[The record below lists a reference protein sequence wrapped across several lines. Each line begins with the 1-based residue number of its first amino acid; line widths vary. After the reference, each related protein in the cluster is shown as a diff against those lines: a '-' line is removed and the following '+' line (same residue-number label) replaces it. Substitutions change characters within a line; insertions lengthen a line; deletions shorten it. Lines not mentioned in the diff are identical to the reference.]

1 MGKTLVSGTLA
12 GYFAQKGFKVMAID
26 ADPSPNL
33 ALTLGIPVEEAN
45 KIVPISEN
53 AELLESKTRT
63 DYPGVFKLHFT
74 VDDIIEENGMKSPY
88 GVNLLV
94 MGTVKS
100 AGSGCAC
107 GANAVVRE
115 LLRYMIVDRDEI
127 VVVDMEA
134 GVEHMGRG
142 TASHVDIML
151 IVADSSR
158 KSLEIAKKL
167 SGFAHQAGIKTRFH
181 CWKQGQRLG
190 RKRIDYRFHRKEWAP
205 VTCFDSIRRYG
216 SESGQ
221 GRRAAPQVCR
231 NFRERKG
238 YSGNRRKTSP
248 KQDITFLRV
257 LEGLSQEEI
266 KSVLESYRTVAVVG
280 LSRDPAKASHHSSS
294 VFAVCGLPYYSG

>member
-1 MGKTLVSGTLA
+1 MKIAVSGKGGVGKTLVSGTLA
-12 GYFAQKGFKVMAID
+12 SYFAQKGFKVMAID
-26 ADPSPNL
+26 ADPSPSL

-74 VDDIIEENGMKSPY
+74 VDDIIEDNGMKSPY

-115 LLRYMIVDRDEI
+115 LLRYLIVDRDEI

-142 TASHVDIML
+142 TASQVDIML

-167 SGFAHQAGIKTRFH
+167 SGFAHQAGIKNVFVVGNRVRDPEEKVLITDFTETNGLSLMALIPYDDTIVKADRVGEPPL
-181 CWKQGQRLG
+181 K
-190 RKRIDYRFHRKEWAP
+190 YAE
-205 VTCFDSIRRYG
+205 T
-216 SESGQ
+216 SES
-221 GRRAAPQVCR
+221 V
-231 NFRERKG
+231 
-238 YSGNRRKTSP
+238 
-248 KQDITFLRV
+248 
-257 LEGLSQEEI
+257 
-266 KSVLESYRTVAVVG
+266 
-280 LSRDPAKASHHSSS
+280 KAIQ
-294 VFAVCGLPYYSG
+294 FIGEKLLKNKN

>member
-1 MGKTLVSGTLA
+1 LKIAVSGKGGVGKTLVSGTLA
-12 GYFAQKGFKVMAID
+12 GYFAQKGYKVMAID

-53 AELLESKTRT
+53 AKLLDEKTRT

-74 VDDIIEENGMKSPY
+74 VDDIIEENGMKSPT

-127 VVVDMEA
+127 VIVDMEA

-167 SGFAHQAGIKTRFH
+167 TGFANQVGIKNVLIIGNRV
-181 CWKQGQRLG
+181 R
-190 RKRIDYRFHRKEWAP
+190 
-205 VTCFDSIRRYG
+205 DSEEEELITDFTQKNGLELLALIPYDDLVVKADRVGEPPLNYAET
-216 SESGQ
+216 SES
-221 GRRAAPQVCR
+221 V
-231 NFRERKG
+231 
-238 YSGNRRKTSP
+238 
-248 KQDITFLRV
+248 
-257 LEGLSQEEI
+257 
-266 KSVLESYRTVAVVG
+266 
-280 LSRDPAKASHHSSS
+280 KAIE
-294 VFAVCGLPYYSG
+294 AIGDKLLQNQT

>member
-1 MGKTLVSGTLA
+1 MKIAVSGKGGVGKTLVSGTLA
-12 GYFAQKGFKVMAID
+12 GYFAQKGFRVMAID

-53 AELLESKTRT
+53 AELLNEKTRT

-74 VDDIIEENGMKSPY
+74 VDDIVEDNGMKSPT

-115 LLRYMIVDRDEI
+115 LLRHMIVDRDEI

-167 SGFAHQAGIKTRFH
+167 SGFAHDAGIKTVFVVGNRV
-181 CWKQGQRLG
+181 R
-190 RKRIDYRFHRKEWAP
+190 
-205 VTCFDSIRRYG
+205 DSEETELITEFTKKNELSLLALIPYDDIVVKADRVGEPPLKYAET
-216 SESGQ
+216 SESVKAIQ
-221 GRRAAPQVCR
+221 GIGEKLLQ
-231 NFRERKG
+231 
-238 YSGNRRKTSP
+238 NRT
-248 KQDITFLRV
+248 
-257 LEGLSQEEI
+257 
-266 KSVLESYRTVAVVG
+266 
-280 LSRDPAKASHHSSS
+280 
-294 VFAVCGLPYYSG
+294 

>member
-1 MGKTLVSGTLA
+1 MKIAVSGKGGVGKTLVSGTLA
-12 GYFAQKGFKVMAID
+12 SFFAQKGFKVMAID

-53 AELLESKTRT
+53 AELLESKTKT
-63 DYPGVFKLHFT
+63 DFPGVFKLHFT
-74 VDDIIEENGMKSPY
+74 VDDIIEDNGMKSPY

-115 LLRYMIVDRDEI
+115 LLRYLIVDTDEI

-142 TASHVDIML
+142 TASQVDIMI

-167 SGFAHQAGIKTRFH
+167 SGFAHQAGINNVFVVGNRV
-181 CWKQGQRLG
+181 R
-190 RKRIDYRFHRKEWAP
+190 DPEEKELITDFTKKNGLPLLALIP
-205 VTCFDSIRRYG
+205 YDDTVVKADRVGEPPLKYAET
-216 SESGQ
+216 SES
-221 GRRAAPQVCR
+221 V
-231 NFRERKG
+231 
-238 YSGNRRKTSP
+238 
-248 KQDITFLRV
+248 
-257 LEGLSQEEI
+257 
-266 KSVLESYRTVAVVG
+266 
-280 LSRDPAKASHHSSS
+280 KAIQMI
-294 VFAVCGLPYYSG
+294 GEKLLQNKK

>member
-1 MGKTLVSGTLA
+1 VGKTLVSGTLA

-53 AELLESKTRT
+53 AELLEAKTRT
-63 DYPGVFKLHFT
+63 DYPGVFRLHFT

-107 GANAVVRE
+107 SANAVVRE
-115 LLRYMIVDRDEI
+115 LLRHMIVDRDEI

-167 SGFAHQAGIKTRFH
+167 SGFAHEMGIKQVFVVGNRV
-181 CWKQGQRLG
+181 R
-190 RKRIDYRFHRKEWAP
+190 DSEEKELITDFTEKNGLPLLALIPYDDTVVKADRVGEAP
-205 VTCFDSIRRYG
+205 LKYAET
-216 SESGQ
+216 SESVKAIQ
-221 GRRAAPQVCR
+221 GIGEKLLQ
-231 NFRERKG
+231 N
-238 YSGNRRKTSP
+238 ST
-248 KQDITFLRV
+248 
-257 LEGLSQEEI
+257 
-266 KSVLESYRTVAVVG
+266 
-280 LSRDPAKASHHSSS
+280 
-294 VFAVCGLPYYSG
+294 

>member
-1 MGKTLVSGTLA
+1 MKIAVSGKGGVGKTLVSGTLA
-12 GYFAQKGFKVMAID
+12 SFFAQKGFKVMAID

-33 ALTLGIPVEEAN
+33 ALTLGISVEEAN

-53 AELLESKTRT
+53 AELLESKTKT
-63 DYPGVFKLHFT
+63 DLPGVFKLHFT
-74 VDDIIEENGMKSPY
+74 VDDIIEDNGMKSPY

-115 LLRYMIVDRDEI
+115 LLRYLIVDRDEI

-142 TASHVDIML
+142 TASQVDIMI

-167 SGFAHQAGIKTRFH
+167 SGFAHQAGINNVFVVGNRVRDPEEKELITDFTE
-181 CWKQGQRLG
+181 KNGLPLLALIPYDDIIV
-190 RKRIDYRFHRKEWAP
+190 KADRIGEPPLKYAE
-205 VTCFDSIRRYG
+205 T
-216 SESGQ
+216 SESVKAIQMIGEKLLK
-221 GRRAAPQVCR
+221 
-231 NFRERKG
+231 N
-238 YSGNRRKTSP
+238 KT
-248 KQDITFLRV
+248 
-257 LEGLSQEEI
+257 
-266 KSVLESYRTVAVVG
+266 
-280 LSRDPAKASHHSSS
+280 
-294 VFAVCGLPYYSG
+294 

>member
-1 MGKTLVSGTLA
+1 MKIAVSGKGGVGKTLVSGTLA

-45 KIVPISEN
+45 KIIPISEN
-53 AELLESKTRT
+53 AELLNEKTRT
-63 DYPGVFKLHFT
+63 DYPGVYKLHFT
-74 VDDIIEENGMKSPY
+74 VDDIVEENGMKSPT

-107 GANAVVRE
+107 AANAVVRE
-115 LLRYMIVDRDEI
+115 LLRHMMVDRDEI

-167 SGFAHQAGIKTRFH
+167 SGFAHDAGIKTVFVVGNRVRDSEEIELITEFT
-181 CWKQGQRLG
+181 KKNELPLLALIPYDDIVVKADRVG
-190 RKRIDYRFHRKEWAP
+190 EAP
-205 VTCFDSIRRYG
+205 LKYAET
-216 SESGQ
+216 SESVKAIQ
-221 GRRAAPQVCR
+221 GIGEKLLQ
-231 NFRERKG
+231 
-238 YSGNRRKTSP
+238 NRT
-248 KQDITFLRV
+248 
-257 LEGLSQEEI
+257 
-266 KSVLESYRTVAVVG
+266 
-280 LSRDPAKASHHSSS
+280 
-294 VFAVCGLPYYSG
+294 

>member
-1 MGKTLVSGTLA
+1 MKIAVSGKGGVGKTLVAGTLA
-12 GYFAQKGFKVMAID
+12 GYFAQEGFKVMAID

-53 AELLESKTRT
+53 AKLLDAKTRT
-63 DYPGVFKLHFT
+63 DYPGVYKLHFT

-94 MGTVKS
+94 MGTVKA

-167 SGFAHQAGIKTRFH
+167 FVFAHEAGIKTVFIIGNRV
-181 CWKQGQRLG
+181 R
-190 RKRIDYRFHRKEWAP
+190 DPEEKELITNFTENNGLPLLALIP
-205 VTCFDSIRRYG
+205 YDDTVVKADRVGEPPIKYAET
-216 SESGQ
+216 SESVKAIQAIGKKLLQ
-221 GRRAAPQVCR
+221 
-231 NFRERKG
+231 
-238 YSGNRRKTSP
+238 
-248 KQDITFLRV
+248 KQT
-257 LEGLSQEEI
+257 
-266 KSVLESYRTVAVVG
+266 
-280 LSRDPAKASHHSSS
+280 
-294 VFAVCGLPYYSG
+294 

>member
-1 MGKTLVSGTLA
+1 MKIAVSGKGGVGKTLVSGTLA
-12 GYFAQKGFKVMAID
+12 GYFAQKGLKVMAID

-74 VDDIIEENGMKSPY
+74 VDDVVEKNGMKSPY

-100 AGSGCAC
+100 AGGGCAC
-107 GANAVVRE
+107 SANAVIRE
-115 LLRYMIVDRDEI
+115 LLRYLIVERDEI

-142 TASHVDIML
+142 TASQVDIM
-151 IVADSSR
+151 IVVADSSR

-167 SGFAHQAGIKTRFH
+167 SGFAHEVGIKNVF
-181 CWKQGQRLG
+181 
-190 RKRIDYRFHRKEWAP
+190 
-205 VTCFDSIRRYG
+205 V
-216 SESGQ
+216 
-221 GRRAAPQVCR
+221 V
-231 NFRERKG
+231 
-238 YSGNRRKTSP
+238 GNRVRDSEEKEL
-248 KQDITFLRV
+248 ITNFT
-257 LEGLSQEEI
+257 E
-266 KSVLESYRTVAVVG
+266 KN
-280 LSRDPAKASHHSSS
+280 
-294 VFAVCGLPYYSG
+294 GLPLLDLIPYDDTVIKADRVGESPLNYAETSEGVKAIQGIGDKLLQNRT

>member
-1 MGKTLVSGTLA
+1 MKIAVSGKGGVGKTLVSGTLA

-45 KIVPISEN
+45 KIIPISEN
-53 AELLESKTRT
+53 TELLNKKTRT

-74 VDDIIEENGMKSPY
+74 VDDIVEENGKKSPT

-115 LLRYMIVDRDEI
+115 LLRHMIVDRDEI

-151 IVADSSR
+151 IIADSSR

-167 SGFAHQAGIKTRFH
+167 SSFAHEAGIKTVFIVGNRV
-181 CWKQGQRLG
+181 R
-190 RKRIDYRFHRKEWAP
+190 
-205 VTCFDSIRRYG
+205 DSEEIELITDFTEKNELPLLALIPYDDIVVKADRVGEPPLKYAKT
-216 SESGQ
+216 SESVKAIQAIGEKLLQ
-221 GRRAAPQVCR
+221 
-231 NFRERKG
+231 
-238 YSGNRRKTSP
+238 NRT
-248 KQDITFLRV
+248 
-257 LEGLSQEEI
+257 
-266 KSVLESYRTVAVVG
+266 
-280 LSRDPAKASHHSSS
+280 
-294 VFAVCGLPYYSG
+294 